1 MEFIKNS
8 SKHWMEK
15 NEESKKTKEEIE
27 AEYPHFI
34 QQLKWTLISDKIIK
48 ENNLEVSP
56 EELRNS
62 MKEEISRYFGQMN
75 LGEDTSWLESYVDR
89 MMKDEKQLDASYRR
103 IISDKLFNWLESQV
117 TPEEK
122 EITSEEF
129 LAMQHHHHH

>member
-1 MEFIKNS
+1 
-8 SKHWMEK
+8 
-15 NEESKKTKEEIE
+15 
-27 AEYPHFI
+27 
-34 QQLKWTLISDKIIK
+34 
-48 ENNLEVSP
+48 
-56 EELRNS
+56 
-62 MKEEISRYFGQMN
+62 MKEVISSYFCHMN

-89 MMKDEKQLDASYRR
+89 MMQDEKQLDASYRR

>member
-1 MEFIKNS
+1 FPKF
-8 SKHWMEK
+8 KD
-15 NEESKKTKEEIE
+15 
-27 AEYPHFI
+27 
-34 QQLKWTLISDKIIK
+34 QLKWTLISDKIIK
-48 ENNLEVSP
+48 DNNLEVSP

-89 MMKDEKQLDASYRR
+89 MMKDEKQLDASYRK
-103 IISDKLFNWLESQV
+103 IITEKLFNWLESQV

-129 LAMQHHHHH
+129 LKMQEGHHHH